1 MQIDHHHKQ
10 TRVAFLKRTNR
21 LKEADVW
28 FPLTIKE
35 EWVTL
40 NPNTLYIWDFVSVT
54 SSDFAAI
61 VTCHDD
67 LWNVSGRQS
76 WAKILLNWGLE
87 IVPKTEKH
95 NAMQW
100 VIFLGSG
107 STKPVSLFARGES
120 GVRVPSWFVLP
131 TIRDPDGFKFLKPQQ
146 HATCKK
152 RDHGLL
158 EHIEAA
164 VSPRPRVQSDMDR
177 SVTPSTPTTTETT
190 MLPSPPQPAA
200 APPAPELTGTGRQKF
215 FRLRAQRFVQRCHL
229 LMRQER
235 RCVPKN
241 VAVPLQVKRVNLL
254 RFHMGRFR

>member
-76 WAKILLNWGLE
+76 WAKILINWGLE
-87 IVPKTEKH
+87 IAPKIEKH
-95 NAMQW
+95 NKINW
-100 VIFLGSG
+100 VNFIGSG
-107 STKPVSLFARGES
+107 STKPVSLFVYLFIYCWQR
-120 GVRVPSWFVLP
+120 
-131 TIRDPDGFKFLKPQQ
+131 IRRF
-146 HATCKK
+146 
-152 RDHGLL
+152 
-158 EHIEAA
+158 
-164 VSPRPRVQSDMDR
+164 QSLN
-177 SVTPSTPTTTETT
+177 E
-190 MLPSPPQPAA
+190 
-200 APPAPELTGTGRQKF
+200 
-215 FRLRAQRFVQRCHL
+215 
-229 LMRQER
+229 LMRQKKRTFPFLR
-235 RCVPKN
+235 RAAEN
-241 VAVPLQVKRVNLL
+241 SRMA
-254 RFHMGRFR
+254 